1 MLTMKLLND
10 FLPIILFFIAYKFGG
25 GTYEFNG
32 QSYEVAGIYA
42 ATAVMMLVTLLQV
55 AYTWLRYRKVEK
67 VHMITL
73 ALVTILG
80 GATLWLQNPD
90 FIMWKPTAVNWLFAL
105 GFIGARLFT
114 DKTLLERLM
123 GQHIQMPAVI
133 WARLNLAWIVF
144 FIASGVLNLY
154 VAYGFSEEIWVNFK
168 LFGMLGLTI
177 VFIIAQS
184 IYLARH
190 ATEIPKSGDVS

>member
-1 MLTMKLLND
+1 MKLLND
-10 FLPIILFFIAYKFGG
+10 FLPIILFFVAYKFGG

-42 ATAVMMLVTLLQV
+42 ATAVMMVVTLLQV

-67 VHMITL
+67 VHIITL
-73 ALVTILG
+73 ALVTVLG

-123 GQHIQMPAVI
+123 GQHIQMSAVI

-144 FIASGVLNLY
+144 FIASGILNLY
-154 VAYGFSEEIWVNFK
+154 VAYSFSEEIWVNFK

-177 VFIIAQS
+177 FFIIAQS
-184 IYLARH
+184 IYLAKH
-190 ATEIPKSGDVS
+190 ATEIPKSGGAS

>member
-1 MLTMKLLND
+1 MKLLND
-10 FLPIILFFIAYKFGG
+10 FLPIILFFVAYKLGG

-42 ATAVMMLVTLLQV
+42 ATAVMMVVTLLQV

-67 VHMITL
+67 VHIITL
-73 ALVTILG
+73 ALVTVLG

-144 FIASGVLNLY
+144 FIVSGVLNLY
-154 VAYGFSEEIWVNFK
+154 VAYGFSEEVWVNFK

-177 VFIIAQS
+177 IFIVAQS
-184 IYLARH
+184 IYLAKH
-190 ATEIPKSGDVS
+190 ATEIPKSGDAS